1 MILYPCRGPES
12 FRSITLESIS
22 QSELTIV
29 MVPISCAALDGFVGE
44 VEEEDAHEGCE
55 VPLGATFLPEHASGT
70 LLREAEGIS

>member
-1 MILYPCRGPES
+1 
-12 FRSITLESIS
+12 
-22 QSELTIV
+22 